1 MRSKFFTKIHNLK
14 NSIKVLWATFYACTM
29 ILPFVTNSIFYNNF
43 QNELLS
49 EIENN
54 NRLMLAGIS
63 ENISNQ
69 FVLAD
74 ELSNQIFLNS
84 SLAQLSSL
92 NDVSSADD
100 KFIIHTAISQLS
112 TASSSLNN
120 NHDFLVYLPNSDMII
135 TRNLAADSNS
145 YYNTHLPYFDLGLEY
160 WKENFLNT
168 NNRFFV
174 FQGINNPS
182 LYYSSPFTY
191 PTGGEIRVFIELN
204 TSKIFDNYHTL
215 YANSKGRLFVT
226 TAEGG
231 SMLSQGNLDI
241 DESLIDFSSLKT
253 DTANQELKIDGKKYI
268 MLGFKDSDS
277 PFSLFY
283 MLPRSAYFQ
292 KLTILHINLLVINCI
307 SIAIGILLIVSF
319 MRVTYKPINDIIRLF
334 GTKRTDVDEFKYIH
348 SNIKSGFEV
357 QTRMQRLISKQKALV
372 REYIAMRLLHG
383 QFSDYDH
390 STLLKE
396 LGISPISEHFMVINI
411 HIPTE
416 FAAGNSRFE
425 SSSSVLDESSIS
437 SVFTDMIV
445 NTLSDLGSPHVSV
458 DLYDNLVFIVNF
470 KNEDDYT
477 QLKFR
482 MQEAY
487 DFMYENEV
495 PDILIILSNP
505 HDTLYGV
512 ETCYAEV
519 SNALSFALDEG
530 QSGVVVVNK
539 NEDKI
544 SQHYYFPLEIEQKL
558 INYICSGSKDSAV
571 SLLESIFEENFTK
584 NQISPELANCLIYN
598 ITGTIIKAMETF
610 SDKSRFSQ
618 HTAQNPVFLISKCKT
633 IAEKRESLT
642 TLVQLCCESVLNKE
656 TDITTQEL
664 IVKIKEYIK
673 ENFADPDLNVT
684 SLSDRF
690 DVIPSTLSRNFKKYT
705 QIGLLEY
712 INQYRVKKAAEL
724 LSETNMDIL
733 LVYRKVGYSNYRTFA
748 RVFLKFYGMSAQE
761 YRKFSEENN
770 N

>member
-1 MRSKFFTKIHNLK
+1 MRNKFFTKIHNLK

-43 QNELLS
+43 QNELLN
-49 EIENN
+49 EIESN

-74 ELSNQIFLNS
+74 ELSNQIYIKG
-84 SLAQLSSL
+84 SLSKVSAL
-92 NDVSSADD
+92 DEVSSPDD
-100 KFIIHTAISQLS
+100 TFLMHDAISQLG
-112 TASSSLNN
+112 TAFSSINN
-120 NHDFLVYLPNSDMII
+120 SQDLLIYLPNSDTII
-135 TRNLAADSNS
+135 TRQLAADSDS

-160 WKENFLNT
+160 WKEHFLN
-168 NNRFFV
+168 NNSRFFV
-174 FQGINNPS
+174 FQDIDNSS

-191 PTGGEIRVFIELN
+191 SNGGKIKVFIKLN
-204 TSKIFDNYHTL
+204 TSEIFGNYRAL
-215 YANSKGRLFVT
+215 YANNEGRLFVT
-226 TAEGG
+226 TPEG
-231 SMLSQGNLDI
+231 SSVLSQGSLDI

-253 DTANQELKIDGKKYI
+253 EAGGQQIKVDGKKYI
-268 MLGFKDSDS
+268 MLGFKDSDN

-283 MLPRSAYFQ
+283 MLPRNAYFK
-292 KLTILHINLLVINCI
+292 KLTALHTNLLAINLI
-307 SIAIGILLIVSF
+307 SLAIGIVLIVSF

-396 LGISPISEHFMVINI
+396 LGISPISDHFMVINI

-425 SSSSVLDESSIS
+425 SSSSALDETSIS
-437 SVFTDMIV
+437 SVFTELIV

-458 DLYDNLVFIVNF
+458 DLYDNLVFVVNF
-470 KNEDDYT
+470 KNEDDYH
-477 QLKFR
+477 QLKSR

-487 DFMYENEV
+487 EFMYENEV

-519 SNALSFALDEG
+519 SNALTFALDEG
-530 QSGVVVVNK
+530 QCGVVEVNK
-539 NEDKI
+539 SEDKT
-544 SQHYYFPLEIEQKL
+544 SQYYYFPLEIEQKL
-558 INYICSGSKDSAV
+558 INYICSGSKDSAI
-571 SLLESIFEENFTK
+571 SLLENIFEENFTK

-633 IAEKRESLT
+633 ISEKRDSLI
-642 TLVQLCCESVLNKE
+642 TLVQLCCESVSNKE
-656 TDITTQEL
+656 ADISTQEL
-664 IVKIKEYIK
+664 ISKIKEYIK
-673 ENFADPDLNVT
+673 ENFADPELNVT
-684 SLSDRF
+684 SLSDTF
-690 DVIPSTLSRNFKKYT
+690 DILPSTLSRNFKKYT

-724 LSETNMDIL
+724 LSETDMDIL

-761 YRKFSEENN
+761 YRKFNEENRN
-770 N
+770 

>member
-1 MRSKFFTKIHNLK
+1 MRNRFFSKIHNLK

-29 ILPFVTNSIFYNNF
+29 ILPFVANSIFYTNF

-49 EIENN
+49 EIESN

-63 ENISNQ
+63 ENINNQ
-69 FVLAD
+69 FILAD
-74 ELSNQIFLNS
+74 ELSNQLYINGP
-84 SLAQLSSL
+84 LAQLSTLSE
-92 NDVSSADD
+92 VSSPGN
-100 KFIIHTAISQLS
+100 KFAIRNAISQLG
-112 TASSSLNN
+112 TVFSSLNN
-120 NHDFLVYLPNSDMII
+120 NHDFLIYLPYSDAILTM
-135 TRNLAADSNS
+135 NLAADSR
-145 YYNTHLPYFDLGLEY
+145 TYFSSRLSDSGLVFED
-160 WKENFLNT
+160 WKKTFLDNPSH
-168 NNRFFV
+168 FFV
-174 FQGINNPS
+174 SQSSEGPS
-182 LYYSSPFTY
+182 LYYASPFTY
-191 PTGGEIRVFIELN
+191 PSGGKVKVFICLN
-204 TSKIFDNYHTL
+204 TSELFGNYRSL
-215 YANSKGRLFVT
+215 YANDEGRLFVT
-226 TAEGG
+226 TPSGS
-231 SMLSQGNLDI
+231 SMLSQGSLDI
-241 DESLIDFSSLKT
+241 DESLIDFSSLRT
-253 DTANQELKIDGKKYI
+253 VNNSQQLKIDGKKYI
-268 MLGFKDSDS
+268 MMGFKDSDS

-283 MLPRSAYFQ
+283 LLPRSAYFQ
-292 KLTILHINLLVINCI
+292 KLTVLHINLLTINLI
-307 SIAIGILLIVSF
+307 SLAIGIILIVSF

-334 GTKRTDVDEFKYIH
+334 GTKRKDVDEFKYIH

-390 STLLKE
+390 STLFKE
-396 LGISPISEHFMVINI
+396 LGISPVSEHFMVINI

-425 SSSSVLDESSIS
+425 SSSSTLDESSIS
-437 SVFTDMIV
+437 SVFTELIV

-470 KNEDDYT
+470 KDEDDYN
-477 QLKFR
+477 QLKSR

-487 DFMYENEV
+487 EFMHENDV
-495 PDILIILSNP
+495 PDVLIILSNP

-530 QSGVVVVNK
+530 QSGVIEVNK
-539 NEDKI
+539 NEDKT
-544 SQHYYFPLEIEQKL
+544 SQYYYFPLEIEQKL
-558 INYICSGSKDSAV
+558 INYICSGAKDSAV

-633 IAEKRESLT
+633 VAEKRESLI
-642 TLVQLCCESVLNKE
+642 TLVQLCCESISNKE
-656 TDITTQEL
+656 TDLTTQEL
-664 IVKIKEYIK
+664 MFKIKEYIK
-673 ENFADPDLNVT
+673 ENFADPNLNVT
-684 SLSDRF
+684 SLSDEF
-690 DVIPSTLSRNFKKYT
+690 GILPSTLSRNFKKYT

-712 INQYRVKKAAEL
+712 INQYRIKKAAKL
-724 LSETNMDIL
+724 LSETDMDIL

-761 YRKFSEENN
+761 YRKFNEENN